1 MSKDDIAS
9 VTTVSQEL
17 ANWISG
23 LAPEDVPAEV
33 RRAVADTVID
43 TIGLC
48 IASVNTDYGTAVRK
62 GAVGSGACTVF
73 GSDERRDAFC
83 AAMING
89 TTGHGED
96 YDNTYEG
103 CPVHSGVVIVPALIA
118 AGEAYGLTAD
128 RVALGM
134 AVGIEVMC
142 RLGAIA
148 HKGIHTAG
156 FHPTSVLGTVAAA
169 AGVSAAL
176 GHDARQVRDA
186 MGVAGSMASGII
198 EYLAD
203 GTWTKRLHPGWA
215 AQSGL
220 RAAALGGSGFAG
232 PTTVFEGTHGL
243 FTAFAPTIIPDFNDL
258 LADLGSRWE
267 AARVAFKPYACGT
280 MTQPY
285 IDCAIRLARQG
296 VTPEQIEEVVCKVG
310 EGTVHR
316 LWEPAASKCQPPTA
330 YAAKFSGHYCV
341 AAGFVFGDAGL
352 AQFTEDTIRDP
363 RILALAAKV
372 RHVVDPDNEY
382 PTNYSGHVSARL
394 TDGTWVEADQLQLR
408 GGMREPMS
416 REEIKDKC
424 RANLVF
430 GGWPAGHA
438 DRMAAAADAMFTDT
452 GRFSAASFGQ
462 R

>member
-1 MSKDDIAS
+1 MSKDVTSAAS
-9 VTTVSQEL
+9 VSQRL
-17 ANWISG
+17 AQWISV
-23 LAPEDVPAEV
+23 LEPADVPPEV
-33 RRAVADTVID
+33 RCAVADTVID

-48 IASVNTDYGTAVRK
+48 IASAHTDYGVAVRK
-62 GAVGSGACTVF
+62 GAVGNGDCTVF
-73 GSDERRDAFC
+73 GTEERRDAFC

-118 AGEAYGLTAD
+118 AGEAFDLPTD

-176 GHDARQVRDA
+176 GHDARQLRDA
-186 MGVAGSMASGII
+186 LGIAGSMASGII

-232 PTTVFEGTHGL
+232 PAAVFEGTHGL
-243 FTAFAPTIIPDFNDL
+243 FSAFAPTIDPNFEDL
-258 LADLGSRWE
+258 LSGLGSRWE

-285 IDCAIRLARQG
+285 IDCAVSLARQG
-296 VTPEQIEEVVCKVG
+296 VTPDMVEEVVCKVG

-316 LWEPAASKCQPPTA
+316 LWEPVDLKRQPPTA

-363 RILALAAKV
+363 RILALASKV
-372 RHVVDPDNEY
+372 RHVVDPANEY
-382 PTNYSGHVSARL
+382 PANYTGHVAARL
-394 TDGTWVEADQLQLR
+394 TDGTWVEANQMQLR
-408 GGMREPMS
+408 GGMRQPMS
-416 REEIKDKC
+416 RDEIRAKC
-424 RANLVF
+424 EANLEF
-430 GGWPAGHA
+430 GGWPAEHA
-438 DRMAAAADAMFTDT
+438 RHLVSAADALFTYT
-452 GRFSAASFGQ
+452 GPFSARAFGH